1 MEWLVCKNKT
11 DGELFIMSRLARE
24 ISLNVLLDIEKGI
37 NSMVVKGFDNIDGAT
52 QYLIELNETDKL
64 INKTLE

>member
-37 NSMVVKGFDNIDGAT
+37 NSMVVKGFDNIDQAT
-52 QYLIELNETDKL
+52 DYLIEMNEADKL
-64 INKTLE
+64 INKIIE

>member
-37 NSMVVKGFDNIDGAT
+37 NSIVVKSFEDIDQAT
-52 QYLIELNETDKL
+52 DYLIEINDADKL
-64 INKTLE
+64 INKIIE